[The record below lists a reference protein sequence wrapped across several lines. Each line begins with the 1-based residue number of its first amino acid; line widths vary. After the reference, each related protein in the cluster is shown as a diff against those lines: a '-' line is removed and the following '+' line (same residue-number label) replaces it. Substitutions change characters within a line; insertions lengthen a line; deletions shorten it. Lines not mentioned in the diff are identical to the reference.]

1 MRGDLS
7 YSYAVNEQSIVPRDL
22 ERSGGPGPMTLAQ
35 ELVIAE
41 LKRFP
46 TFARDLVPA
55 LRELAKEPT
64 EVLRVII
71 PPDAIEGLRSG
82 NMRWIEAK
90 DGSGLLPTLQD
101 LEGKWKRQVRL
112 EFMEVGGPDLALLQ
126 GAVEMLATQGMLRE
140 ISAKLERIEAKI
152 DRMLA
157 YVEADWRAV
166 IEDAHKRL
174 NQWKLE
180 PGNPSCRA
188 SALAIVERDLSEALS
203 RGLRRLA
210 VDLVSLPSPK
220 RGMMQFL
227 PKWNRSRE
235 YAEKLDPIMDRVSW
249 CYLAMRT
256 LSEVD
261 IEMER
266 PRAASRRLVEFG
278 DGLRQLKG
286 LAQARDLS
294 RYAEWSAEREMF
306 WNTALPALQAID
318 DQVRQPI
325 EIPVRVGELL
335 SITVSNQTSSEGG

>member
-1 MRGDLS
+1 MSD
-7 YSYAVNEQSIVPRDL
+7 SYALNEKIVAPRDL
-22 ERSGGPGPMTLAQ
+22 DRSGGHGPMTAAQ
-35 ELVIAE
+35 LSVITE
-41 LKRFP
+41 LKRLP
-46 TFARDLVPA
+46 MFAKDLVPA

-64 EVLRVII
+64 EELRVII
-71 PPDAIEGLRSG
+71 PSDAIEGLRRG
-82 NMRWIEAK
+82 NMRWIDAK
-90 DGSGLLPTLQD
+90 DGSGLLPVLQD

-112 EFMEVGGPDLALLQ
+112 ESVAGGGPDLAVLQ

-152 DRMLA
+152 DRIIA
-157 YVEADWRAV
+157 YDEADWRAV

-174 NQWKLE
+174 NQWKFE

-188 SALAIVERDLSEALS
+188 VAMPIVERDLSEALS

-210 VDLVSLPSPK
+210 VDLGSLPSPR

-227 PKWNRSRE
+227 PSWDRSRE
-235 YAEKLDPIMDRVSW
+235 YAEKLDPVMDKVSW
-249 CYLAMRT
+249 CYFAVRA

-261 IEMER
+261 IEMNR
-266 PRAASRRLVEFG
+266 PRVASRRLVEFG
-278 DGLRQLKG
+278 DNLRQLNG
-286 LAQARDLS
+286 LADARGLS

-318 DQVRQPI
+318 EQVRQPI

-335 SITVSNQTSSEGG
+335 SITVSDESSSEGG